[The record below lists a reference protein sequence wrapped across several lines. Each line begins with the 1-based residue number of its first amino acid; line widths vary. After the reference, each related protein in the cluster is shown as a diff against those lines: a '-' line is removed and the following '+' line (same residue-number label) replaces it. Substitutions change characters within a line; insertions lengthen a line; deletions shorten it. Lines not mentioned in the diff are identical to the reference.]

1 MHLLHTFLY
10 TGEIPAHSTL
20 RTKMELQNQES
31 QQTQPAQQP
40 STQSTPPPPLK
51 AARCQARNRN
61 GSRCR
66 LRAQHPGAPLCRR
79 HADRA
84 GTFADTLDDSLD
96 LSLEVFAKQEGAY
109 ETTESINSIL
119 SNVVELVARGRISAR
134 RAAAITCALS
144 LMLRSAVVADRQALM
159 KLPLDYVPRPLHEPL
174 DHLPTNGAEAIAAYE
189 RLRT

>member
-96 LSLEVFAKQEGAY
+96 LSLEVFAKQEGSY

-159 KLPLDYVPRPLHEPL
+159 K
-174 DHLPTNGAEAIAAYE
+174 
-189 RLRT
+189 

>member
-1 MHLLHTFLY
+1 
-10 TGEIPAHSTL
+10 
-20 RTKMELQNQES
+20 MELQNQVS
-31 QQTQPAQQP
+31 QQTHPAQPP
-40 STQSTPPPPLK
+40 STEPTPPPALK

-66 LRAQHPGAPLCRR
+66 LRAQHPSASLCLR

-96 LSLEVFAKQEGAY
+96 LSREVFAKQEGAY
-109 ETTESINSIL
+109 DTTESINSIL
-119 SNVVELVARGRISAR
+119 SNVVELVAAGRISAR

-159 KLPLDYVPRPLHEPL
+159 QLPLDYAPRPLHEPL
-174 DHLPTNGAEAIAAYE
+174 DHLPTNGAEALDAYE